1 MRRILIFGSLL
12 AVWWVAATA
21 GAEQLVTLQSGATM
35 VGEVSMEGSDLAI
48 VVDGATLRVPF
59 KEVVAV
65 TSTNADTTNHAQQ
78 LLMRGLEAQLLYK
91 GEDRETG
98 LLSEAFR
105 LAPDDPH
112 VAFWYARSLAASGYG
127 KGANAVFQSR
137 KEAIAEAYPGIADRL
152 ERQIKQRMAI
162 ESLPERLVKRLDQL
176 AAESNVNGG
185 GHDLFGRDGVLY
197 AAFFQLVDQA
207 GKPID
212 RSAFQINA
220 QGQDE
225 NLESFPDGY
234 YLFTFV
240 RNRGFGN
247 GPCRLE
253 ISQPGLVSDHYEFQG
268 AANGAE
274 NLEVLRVERLAEKD
288 RKQVVVKVVD
298 ADGKP
303 LAGATITVNARGGVG
318 IPPDTTDAEGQAEF
332 SLFPNEYSF
341 QATLKDHNPITQ
353 PLQVSRDAKK
363 PIEKEAQL
371 HRAII
376 STIKVVWR
384 AKPGFRPGMPRFQD
398 GGVTSGEFEQ
408 TIGPNAP
415 GGRQMGPYGPHWVRL
430 MQEGDGAQLQFIE
443 QMFFAPGSG
452 EPSWVIH
459 VENEGEAAAEKEP
472 ASATAAD
479 RFEKIDLEELDDF
492 EDEAKA
498 KRTELGGMPG
508 RQEPTKLPVAA
519 GDIYVGKI
527 MGRDMQNGQPALIEF
542 KILATE
548 VVRP

>member
-1 MRRILIFGSLL
+1 MQRILILGSAL

-21 GAEQLVTLQSGATM
+21 NAEQLVTLQSGATM

-59 KEVVAV
+59 KEVASV
-65 TSTNADTTNHAQQ
+65 TSTDADTTGHAQQ

-112 VAFWYARSLAASGYG
+112 VAFWYARSLVNAGYG
-127 KGANAVFQSR
+127 KGASAVFQSR
-137 KEAIAEAYPGIADRL
+137 KEAIAEAYPGVADRL
-152 ERQIKQRMAI
+152 ERQIKERKAI

-176 AAESNVNGG
+176 AAESNGNGG
-185 GHDLFGRDGVLY
+185 GDDLFGRDGVRY

-234 YLFTFV
+234 HLFTFV

-247 GPCRLE
+247 GPCKLE
-253 ISQPGLVSDHYEFQG
+253 VSQPGLVSDHYEFQG
-268 AANGAE
+268 TAKGAE
-274 NLEVLRVERLAEKD
+274 NLEVLRVQRLTEAD
-288 RKQVVVKVVD
+288 RKPIVVKVVD

-303 LAGATITVNARGGVG
+303 LEGATVTLSAQGGMNMPTG
-318 IPPDTTDAEGQAEF
+318 TTDADGKAEI
-332 SLFPNEYSF
+332 SLFPNNYSF
-341 QATLKDHNPITQ
+341 QVTLRDYNPITQ
-353 PLQVSRDAKK
+353 PLQVSLDAKK
-363 PIEKEAQL
+363 PIEVDVKL
-371 HRAII
+371 HRAIAATVKI
-376 STIKVVWR
+376 VWR

-408 TIGPNAP
+408 HVGPDAP
-415 GGRQMGPYGPHWVRL
+415 GIQQGGPYGPHWVRL
-430 MQEGDGAQLQFIE
+430 MQSGDDIQLQFVE
-443 QMFFAPGSG
+443 QMFLRRDRASQAGS
-452 EPSWVIH
+452 STWR
-459 VENEGEAAAEKEP
+459 
-472 ASATAAD
+472 T
-479 RFEKIDLEELDDF
+479 
-492 EDEAKA
+492 KA
-498 KRTELGGMPG
+498 KR
-508 RQEPTKLPVAA
+508 RQRMSRILWRRPSTSKRSISRNSMISKSNRRPSEPS
-519 GDIYVGKI
+519 
-527 MGRDMQNGQPALIEF
+527 
-542 KILATE
+542 
-548 VVRP
+548 